1 MNKLFSLLMLFAS
14 VITFGQNIEKN
25 WNFSSITTIK
35 GTSLVSSTD
44 AKDVLNLSKGE
55 FNYSVFA
62 KDSLH
67 FSGSYIHQNNLL
79 IFNYKQPKDT
89 VRYYNITQLSDSLLT
104 FSENNVLYNFSSNSQ
119 KVISE
124 VAVLKASEE
133 KNSSSEII
141 PSQGFSI
148 QSLWRGVLGMFSLL
162 LIAFLC
168 SANRKG
174 IDWKIVGLGLV
185 FQLVIAIGVLK
196 VPFVQSIFE
205 FIGKGF
211 VSILGFT
218 RAGSE
223 FLFQGLISDMDTFG
237 FIFAFQ
243 ILPTIIFFSA
253 LTSLLFYLGV
263 IQKVVKGL
271 AWSLSKVLK
280 ISGAESLSVAGN
292 IFLGQTEAPLLIK
305 AYLEKMNKSEVLL
318 VMIGGMATVAG
329 AVLAAYIGF
338 LGGDDETLKLFYAKH
353 LLAASVMAAPGAI
366 VISKILYPQTEE
378 IVTDIK
384 VSQDKIGSN
393 ILDAIA
399 NGTTEGL
406 QLAMN
411 VGAMLL
417 VFVAFIAMING
428 VLGTFGGFDGINYLG
443 WEFTSLNTI
452 IASSTPFK
460 ALCLEFILGYVF
472 APLMWL
478 IGVAKQDMALMGQ
491 LLGIKL
497 AASEFVGYIQLSELK
512 NAANLTHL
520 TYNKSIIM
528 ATYMLCGFAN
538 FASIGIQIGGIGS
551 LAPGQRKTLSEFG
564 IKALIGGTIAY
575 LMSATIAGM
584 IIG

>member
-1 MNKLFSLLMLFAS
+1 MLCAS
-14 VITFGQNIEKN
+14 MIIYGQSIEKK
-25 WNFSSITTIK
+25 WNFSSITTDGNSVVVINP
-35 GTSLVSSTD
+35 S
-44 AKDVLNLSKGE
+44 DVLSLAKGN
-55 FNYSVFA
+55 FSYSLQA
-62 KDSLH
+62 KDSLQTA
-67 FSGSYIHQNNLL
+67 GNYIYQNNLL
-79 IFNYKQPKDT
+79 IFNHKQPKDT
-89 VRYYNITQLSDSLLT
+89 VRYYNVVELTDNTLTLS
-104 FSENNVLYNFSSNSQ
+104 
-119 KVISE
+119 
-124 VAVLKASEE
+124 E
-133 KNSSSEII
+133 KNVVYKFTSDIESVVPVKPIKDVKTTVNQI
-141 PSQGFSI
+141 VPSKGFSM
-148 QSLWRGVLGMFSLL
+148 QSLWRGVLGMLSLL
-162 LIAFLC
+162 IIAFLF
-168 SANRKG
+168 SANRRG
-174 IDWKIVGLGLV
+174 IDWKTVGLGLA
-185 FQLVIAIGVLK
+185 FQLIIAIGVLK
-196 VPFVQSIFE
+196 VPFVQAIFE

-211 VSILGFT
+211 VKILDFT
-218 RAGSE
+218 QAGSE

-253 LTSLLFYLGV
+253 LTSVLFYLGW
-263 IQKVVKGL
+263 IQKLVKVMAL
-271 AWSLSKVLK
+271 SLSKILK

-305 AYLEKMNKSEVLL
+305 AYLEKMNKSEILL

-338 LGGDDETLKLFYAKH
+338 LGGDNEIMKLFYAKH

-378 IVTDIK
+378 VNTDVK
-384 VSQDKIGSN
+384 VSSDKIGAN

-428 VLGTFGGFDGINYLG
+428 ILGGAAGFNGIEYFGWN
-443 WEFTSLNTI
+443 FTSLNEI
-452 IASSTPFK
+452 ISNNTPYK
-460 ALCLEFILGYVF
+460 GLSLEFILGYIF

-478 IGVAKQDMALMGQ
+478 IGVASEDMALMGQ

-497 AASEFVGYIQLSELK
+497 AASEFVGYIQLAELK
-512 NAANLTHL
+512 NIASATHL

-564 IKALIGGTIAY
+564 MKALIGGTIAS